1 MSPCSKGYLLSQ
13 SLKTFEQV
21 GRAIAEI
28 RDRKLY
34 VEEYGTFD
42 EYMRKRWGW
51 SARRGYQLIEAS
63 SIDAKSSSRFDL
75 TANAAEHLAKVTI
88 LVAAY
93 PENDR
98 SRAIAGNGEDCKR
111 RFYALNQTISTD
123 TLTSLAVNP
132 KAPCF
137 KMLIVSHHPGFITKG
152 NEGNPCY
159 HQHTYQK

>member
-1 MSPCSKGYLLSQ
+1 MTKELALRRLKDLEEVIANGK
-13 SLKTFEQV
+13 KTFEQV

-75 TANAAEHLAKVTI
+75 TANAAEHLAKVPAPKRPALLKAAAENGPVTAESI
-88 LVAAY
+88 SFIFLMLLLV
-93 PENDR
+93 
-98 SRAIAGNGEDCKR
+98 DCK
-111 RFYALNQTISTD
+111 S
-123 TLTSLAVNP
+123 P
-132 KAPCF
+132 
-137 KMLIVSHHPGFITKG
+137 
-152 NEGNPCY
+152 
-159 HQHTYQK
+159 